1 MEFTSHGNSQ
11 VRDTINFEV
20 AGRVF
25 TLKQHRHVI
34 NGNLQEVV
42 GQFCDTSELMIKN
55 VREDE
60 IAELELDIHR
70 LCWLLSFACLS
81 EVVFYGY
88 DYPANQ
94 NTERRLAANGKLD
107 FFRPTLQI
115 RDGKVVKSFIEQ
127 TFNNYTSLES
137 SRKLYVVIHYMLLI
151 ETNSLPIEAKLAL
164 SFVLL
169 ENLKSSYAHSK
180 NIPYINNFFRKGP
193 NPNKKSATYGFSEL
207 LKMMLNEVGMTNDL
221 SMVKKTRNEI
231 IHSGLTELPYD
242 EAHKLYDEIHDL
254 IREYLLRLLDY
265 RGEYLIYSSGSNT
278 IAFI

>member
-11 VRDTINFEV
+11 VRDTINFEI

-25 TLKQHRHVI
+25 TLKQHRHI
-34 NGNLQEVV
+34 IIGNLQEVV

-55 VREDE
+55 VKEDE

-94 NTERRLAANGKLD
+94 STGHRWAANGKLD

-127 TFNNYTSLES
+127 TFNNYKSLENT
-137 SRKLYVVIHYMLLI
+137 RKLYAAIHYMLLI
-151 ETNSLPIEAKLAL
+151 ETNDLPLEAKLAL

-169 ENLKSSYAHSK
+169 ENLKSTYAESK
-180 NIPYINNFFRKGP
+180 DIPYINGRFRKERTKESKP
-193 NPNKKSATYGFSEL
+193 YGFKEL
-207 LKMMLNEVGMTNDL
+207 LEMMLKEIGMTNDL
-221 SMVKKTRNEI
+221 SVVTKTRNKI
-231 IHSGLTELPYD
+231 IHSGLTQLPYD
-242 EAHKLYDEIHDL
+242 KAQKLHDDIHDL
-254 IREYLLRLLDY
+254 NREYILRLLGY
-265 RGEYLIYSSGSNT
+265 RGEYLTYSSASNT
-278 IAFI
+278 TSSI